1 MGLTDQQHF
10 ARMGKMTG
18 SRIASIMN
26 GDVEDMYDL
35 WLELTGDPSWKPKD
49 YTYNWAVQLGN
60 CTEQFH
66 LDWIQRSLGMI
77 VDRGQL
83 RSHPETPWA
92 AVTLDGWCTETRCA
106 VEAKHTGGF
115 EPVEVLIDRYMPQ
128 MQWTMHVTETDE
140 IIFSPIMGAKEP
152 KPQFIA
158 RNNDYIGELMGQ
170 AVAFMQCVWDLREPV
185 PCPYVKAPA
194 PVFTR
199 TVDMT
204 GNNMWATAAS
214 RWTENREAHK
224 AYEFAAKE
232 IKAAVPADAKI
243 AHGHGIVVSRSKTG
257 ALTIK
262 PEKDDDEKEKQKA

>member
-1 MGLTDQQHF
+1 MPLTDRQHF
-10 ARMGKMTG
+10 ARVGKMTG

-49 YTYNWAVQLGN
+49 YSYNWAVQLGN
-60 CTEQFH
+60 ATEQFH
-66 LDWIQRSLGMI
+66 LDWIQRNLGMI

-128 MQWTMHVTETDE
+128 LQWTMHVTETDE

-158 RNNDYIGELMGQ
+158 RNTDYIGELMGQ

-185 PCPYVKAPA
+185 PCPYVKPPA
-194 PVFTR
+194 PKFTR

-204 GNNMWATAAS
+204 GNNLWATAAS
-214 RWTENREAHK
+214 RWTQNREAHK

-232 IKAAVPADAKI
+232 IKSAVPADAKI
-243 AHGHGIVVSRSKTG
+243 AHGYGIIVSRSKTG

-262 PEKDDDEKEKQKA
+262 PEKDDDEKEKA